1 MRTHQRAKG
10 VENAVFSLRIAFSTP
25 FRRGIVVMG
34 KIDLLKMSRRAAGQ
48 DLYSNVS
55 RITAHDGE
63 EASVTDEGVPD
74 RTTFRSND
82 IPERR

>member
-1 MRTHQRAKG
+1 
-10 VENAVFSLRIAFSTP
+10 
-25 FRRGIVVMG
+25 MG
-34 KIDLLKMSRRAAGQ
+34 KIDLLKMSRRVAGQ

-55 RITAHDGE
+55 RITAHDGQ
-63 EASVTDEGVPD
+63 EASGTDECVPD